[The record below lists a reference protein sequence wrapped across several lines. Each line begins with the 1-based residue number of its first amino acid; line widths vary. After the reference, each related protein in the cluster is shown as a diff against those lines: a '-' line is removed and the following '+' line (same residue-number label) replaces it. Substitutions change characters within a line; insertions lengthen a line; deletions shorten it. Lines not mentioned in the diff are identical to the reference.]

1 MSKFKDM
8 IKADN
13 DKIFLNL
20 NEFAEKRTVIYD
32 GETYKDISVVMSGL
46 KEKDRKRVV
55 TDHAQ
60 GLFSVTSILH
70 LNISDL
76 GGKQPEQGQKI
87 KISDE
92 EDGDFFRTFYVASSV
107 CELGMLRI
115 ELEAIDE

>member
-1 MSKFKDM
+1 MSSFKDM

-13 DKIFLNL
+13 DRIFMNL
-20 NEFAEKRTVIYD
+20 NEFAENRTIIYD
-32 GETYKDISVVMSGL
+32 GETYEDIPVIMSGL

-70 LNISDL
+70 IKPSDL
-76 GGKQPEQGQKI
+76 GDQQPEQGQKI
-87 KISDE
+87 EINDDE
-92 EDGDFFRTFYVASSV
+92 DADFFRTFYVAHSV